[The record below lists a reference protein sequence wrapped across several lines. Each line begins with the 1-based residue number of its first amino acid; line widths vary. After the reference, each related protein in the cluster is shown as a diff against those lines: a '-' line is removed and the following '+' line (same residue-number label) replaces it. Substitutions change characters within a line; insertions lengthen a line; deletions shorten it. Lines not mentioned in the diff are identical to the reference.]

1 MFNLKQLTV
10 ALEDAYGKDLRDRL
24 SMQLFRRQ

>member
-10 ALEDAYGKDLRDRL
+10 DLEDAYGKDLRASL